1 MAIYFRCR
9 ACGVQMKIADHHAN
23 ARMICPRCKA
33 ENVVPPGNPQPL
45 APYPNAS
52 TGEKPSQIG
61 WPPGMVFV
69 LAGVILALLII
80 LGGVAFK
87 SFLPIALFLLVLIA
101 VPVLCWLYVLLVKSR
116 AIDSGAQ
123 ESHLFFRLVKMV
135 LWNPTEG
142 ILFLKNKQIDFVDSS
157 ISDGGGIR
165 FLFPVLG
172 QEIGLRL
179 PLTVQTTEME
189 NKGIYTRD
197 SIPVDMKL
205 TVWWRVR
212 DLGQFFLSVGKE
224 LHKLN
229 DAGTHVS
236 RGDARPGFAEDGVTV
251 ESRKKLEV
259 AESWIRVSME
269 EEVRRFA
276 SGMSTSLLVTEKI
289 ASPLSL
295 EDGGQNVRQLPS
307 QSQRQLPAPAL
318 ADRPHDSHQ
327 PPVTRVVD
335 DSLGTYLTASNQLVQ
350 EMQPKLN
357 SQLYAKGL
365 EIDRVA
371 LQDVALP
378 PEIRQKAIDA
388 VAAWHGVIEAR
399 RLGEGEAARLEELC
413 KVLGKDTVG
422 LKEVLKN
429 YQGTNISIGGGLS
442 GVLDTLF
449 AGLGK
454 GMDHA

>member
-1 MAIYFRCR
+1 
-9 ACGVQMKIADHHAN
+9 
-23 ARMICPRCKA
+23 
-33 ENVVPPGNPQPL
+33 
-45 APYPNAS
+45 
-52 TGEKPSQIG
+52 
-61 WPPGMVFV
+61 
-69 LAGVILALLII
+69 
-80 LGGVAFK
+80 
-87 SFLPIALFLLVLIA
+87 
-101 VPVLCWLYVLLVKSR
+101 
-116 AIDSGAQ
+116 
-123 ESHLFFRLVKMV
+123 MV

-236 RGDARPGFAEDGVTV
+236 RGDARPGFAEYGVTV